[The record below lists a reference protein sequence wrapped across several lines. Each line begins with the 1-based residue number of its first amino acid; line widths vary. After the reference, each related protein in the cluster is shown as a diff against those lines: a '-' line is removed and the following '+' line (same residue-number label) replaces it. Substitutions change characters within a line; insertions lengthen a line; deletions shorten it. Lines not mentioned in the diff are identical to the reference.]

1 MQFLKFRRE
10 TNRKITSTP
19 CPPGGPRVVWR
30 WSPRPQVG
38 HIMEPG
44 FPAQQGKY
52 SVGNILCHV
61 RNAHLVFFSLPSL
74 LKGPLPATSKCLV
87 YFPTVKKMRF
97 KNQKFLFLSK
107 HHHSTFGISPHIII
121 PKTYVLHKNN
131 LALST
136 ITSGTM
142 LVIYRIQ
149 SQLAFSLG
157 DSFSSLPRNTINNRG
172 LWTKIQNKQNICIMS
187 LYAITYAAILS
198 NQRNI
203 ILQTATKTVFPWP
216 DHRPE
221 EQRKPQ
227 WEDLGGP
234 GQPSTSHYAQGSH
247 SPGGERSLENIIS
260 IVTHVSKL

>member
-1 MQFLKFRRE
+1 M
-10 TNRKITSTP
+10 SAWW
-19 CPPGGPRVVWR
+19 PPGSLALEST
-30 WSPRPQVG
+30 SPGWTHHGARLSCTAGKVLSREYIVPCQECSLGVLFAAVTAERSPPSHQQV
-38 HIMEPG
+38 
-44 FPAQQGKY
+44 
-52 SVGNILCHV
+52 
-61 RNAHLVFFSLPSL
+61 FSL
-74 LKGPLPATSKCLV
+74 LPNG
-87 YFPTVKKMRF
+87 KKNKIR
-97 KNQKFLFLSK
+97 NQKFLFLSK

-187 LYAITYAAILS
+187 LYAITYAVILS

-203 ILQTATKTVFPWP
+203 ILQTATKTVFNDLIIVQGNNASPNERIWKVRAN
-216 DHRPE
+216 RPLPIML
-221 EQRKPQ
+221 K
-227 WEDLGGP
+227 DLTPLVGKGVWK
-234 GQPSTSHYAQGSH
+234 T
-247 SPGGERSLENIIS
+247 IS
-260 IVTHVSKL
+260 FVTHVSEL

>member
-1 MQFLKFRRE
+1 M
-10 TNRKITSTP
+10 SAWW
-19 CPPGGPRVVWR
+19 PPGSLALEST
-30 WSPRPQVG
+30 SPGWTHHGARLSCTAGKVLSREYIVPCQECSLGVLFAAVTAERSPPSHQQV
-38 HIMEPG
+38 
-44 FPAQQGKY
+44 
-52 SVGNILCHV
+52 
-61 RNAHLVFFSLPSL
+61 FSL
-74 LKGPLPATSKCLV
+74 LPNG
-87 YFPTVKKMRF
+87 KKNKIR
-97 KNQKFLFLSK
+97 NQKFLFLSK